1 MYPFLLSS
9 PSPPTHRFRLK
20 VFRRNS
26 KYNEKNPWEKLSGNG
41 FPGQRLLFGFSR
53 LLRHAGTRGG
63 GIFLY
68 LLTQGRIKEL
78 LLLWI
83 SYYNSILRLIS
94 ESSLLLFRIQFAHK
108 WRISYIP
115 LSECPT
121 ECFVGV
127 SPSRP
132 GCYCQPW
139 ICVQYLRIFRDYVT
153 IINFGGWYWL
163 INGE

>member
-1 MYPFLLSS
+1 M
-9 PSPPTHRFRLK
+9 RKIRG
-20 VFRRNS
+20 RNFQETVS
-26 KYNEKNPWEKLSGNG
+26 QASVSYSVLVASYDTPV
-41 FPGQRLLFGFSR
+41 
-53 LLRHAGTRGG
+53 HGG